1 MTHISHVRHWL
12 EAEAPAIRPTS
23 AVMPSSS
30 HFLYGAIPIRYR
42 SRFCCSIDMALSGG
56 RRRCA
61 SQMLKPTET
70 AMSRP
75 KTRNSPIL
83 VDSVVVNTDE

>member
-1 MTHISHVRHWL
+1 M
-12 EAEAPAIRPTS
+12 RPTR

-30 HFLYGAIPIRYR
+30 HFLYGAMPIRYR

-56 RRRCA
+56 RRRWA
-61 SQMLKPTET
+61 NQMLNPTAS

-75 KTRNSPIL
+75 KTKKRPIL
-83 VDSVVVNTDE
+83 VHRVVVNTDE